1 MDNRPKVGVG
11 VIIIKDNQVLLGQR
25 KNAHG
30 AGSWSFPGGHLEF
43 NETLEAC
50 ARREVLEETGLHLK
64 NISAATFTND
74 IFVQEG
80 RHYVTLYVTAEIAAG
95 QLDLMEPEKCAQ
107 WAWFNW
113 ADLPHPLFIPI
124 QNLLK
129 QGYNPFDPGT
139 LHLKQEP

>member
-1 MDNRPKVGVG
+1 MNNRPKVGVG

-30 AGSWSFPGGHLEF
+30 SGSWSFPGGHLEF

-50 ARREVLEETGLHLK
+50 ARREALEETGLRLK
-64 NISAATFTND
+64 NIRAATFTND
-74 IFVQEG
+74 IFAQEG